1 MAVAWLEEGLKYQLE
16 KNDYCKKVFKM
27 IGVLIVTLV
36 CICFTVVTNCS
47 NASALGTIFGAVL
60 GLLLPCLF
68 HRIQDL
74 MDTTNW
80 EASLRKLKRGGM
92 IKDETPIRI
101 SFAYLFRIK
110 VGNKYLLVQNHRG
123 TKKYQPVGGV
133 YKFTDQEKKDLK
145 NGFHVVDDNK
155 VPIDNSSHNDYRLQL
170 ESRFLRKF
178 VRRFSKQTEREQIDN
193 LGREFKEELIDRKI
207 LNWKK
212 IEYRYCGRHMTD
224 LKFSDHFQMYELLLA
239 DIVELNPTEKQESDI
254 RELMENESE
263 LYCFA
268 TANEINSLGVNTQ
281 IGVLQ
286 ESIGDHTKKILQE
299 NESKL
304 SKMNNAGKTY
314 SVTFLI
320 VRDFVN

>member
-1 MAVAWLEEGLKYQLE
+1 
-16 KNDYCKKVFKM
+16 
-27 IGVLIVTLV
+27 
-36 CICFTVVTNCS
+36 
-47 NASALGTIFGAVL
+47 
-60 GLLLPCLF
+60 
-68 HRIQDL
+68 
-74 MDTTNW
+74 
-80 EASLRKLKRGGM
+80 
-92 IKDETPIRI
+92 
-101 SFAYLFRIK
+101 
-110 VGNKYLLVQNHRG
+110 
-123 TKKYQPVGGV
+123 
-133 YKFTDQEKKDLK
+133 
-145 NGFHVVDDNK
+145 
-155 VPIDNSSHNDYRLQL
+155 
-170 ESRFLRKF
+170 
-178 VRRFSKQTEREQIDN
+178 
-193 LGREFKEELIDRKI
+193 
-207 LNWKK
+207 
-212 IEYRYCGRHMTD
+212 MTD